1 MGLLA
6 LVGPEHV
13 EPRSFTQFELIGFFG
28 LARANESLP
37 VGTARNVL
45 DVSPVTVGQAKI
57 FSEVLHMAVWTFYVE
72 SSLQHG
78 WAWRLFK

>member
-6 LVGPEHV
+6 LVGSEHV
-13 EPRSFTQFELIGFFG
+13 EPRSFTQFEPIGFFR

-45 DVSPVTVGQAKI
+45 DVSPVAVGEAEVLP
-57 FSEVLHMAVWTFYVE
+57 EVLHSTARAFHVK
-72 SSLQHG
+72 SSLQHD
-78 WAWRLFK
+78 WPQRLFK